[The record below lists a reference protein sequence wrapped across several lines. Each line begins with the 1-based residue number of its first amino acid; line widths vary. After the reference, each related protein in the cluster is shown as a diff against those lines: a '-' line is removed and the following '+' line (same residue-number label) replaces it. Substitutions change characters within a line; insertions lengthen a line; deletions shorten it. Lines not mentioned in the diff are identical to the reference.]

1 MKWSWLVG
9 IGLSLWGALLLPSG
23 AQAKGELVASS
34 DPNCYGSEPKNATF
48 VATRYTYVFSGSCNL
63 TQTRLAL
70 RVSVPWTGVGTFDPT
85 TGQAAEDIIVP
96 APKISEPSR
105 PYGRFKATM
114 HCSAD
119 PWLNPTAQCDQIVP
133 TVDAPLDRTA
143 PNAQGYRPEPLAP
156 NIVDTI
162 RARRRPFTSFMNQ
175 DAVNNLNRRYG
186 AYQAQNKTNQ
196 AIRQFK
202 KNPGILGRG
211 IEQSDQPSQESP
223 ATTPSSKEGTAP

>member
-1 MKWSWLVG
+1 MMKWSLSAGV
-9 IGLSLWGALLLPSG
+9 GLSLTLLSPSG
-23 AQAKGELVASS
+23 LQAKGELVGAG

-63 TQTRLAL
+63 TQTRLAI